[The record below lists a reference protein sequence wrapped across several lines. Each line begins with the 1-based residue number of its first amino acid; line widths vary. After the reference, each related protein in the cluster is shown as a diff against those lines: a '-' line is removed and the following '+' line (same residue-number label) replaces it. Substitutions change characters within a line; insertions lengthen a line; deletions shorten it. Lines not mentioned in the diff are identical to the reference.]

1 MELLVG
7 EVKVAGGDPVP
18 ARIATEGRLE
28 GITVPELLWRLA
40 LERHTGSLVLE
51 RPGVTKTLALRD
63 GRVVF
68 ATSSDPEDQLG
79 PFLLRRGEVRLGDL
93 LEADARLDGG
103 RRLGE
108 TLVELGHLAPPAL
121 PRAVQEQVREI
132 ALSVF
137 GWRDGAWRLTRA
149 ALPVLEP
156 VTLDLAVEDLVLAG
170 TRRVRDWNWVR
181 RVVGGS
187 RAVYRATPA
196 SRGDVLGL
204 GLTERL
210 ILEQL
215 QLPLRVEQLCSAVY
229 APTHDIYRA
238 LWALAITG
246 RVERV
251 ERSSLGDYAASE
263 HEGPISRAG
272 IGDLLLDLA
281 ARHFDG
287 TLRLFR
293 DAEEG
298 ALFLREGRIEF
309 ASTSDQEQSLAA
321 HLVRRGV
328 ISDRDQDE
336 AVRQLITGK
345 RMGTLLAERGVLLPE
360 DVERFVRE
368 QVMAVARGLVLW
380 DAGEYEIEP
389 GVTVDESIVLGIAA
403 EDLVVSAW
411 ESLTAWQRIFGHLGS
426 TGTRFRLRPDYLDRL
441 DRMTLRPA
449 MWDVVALLAEP
460 HSVAEILA
468 ARPDSDFELCR
479 LLCALDAARVIERTE
494 ERAGQAAEA
503 AAAAT
508 PAEPAAVAGPVEL
521 APVEFAFPVV
531 ELPET
536 AQAAPAPTVPPV
548 PPRTAAELA
557 PELFAETPAEAPA
570 APAWLE
576 TAFELATPGEEAIL
590 PPALDGFPDPAALA
604 TSVPL
609 ELGEPSA
616 VPDDGYEQAFFAPL
630 AEPVPAETASP
641 EPVPAVAEP
650 AEPAPAEPAPVVA
663 DATPVPEPGP
673 GPAPEPEWEAMP
685 WTEADLTGPLGGPP
699 APALA
704 PPALP
709 PPPLAAPPSA
719 SPPEALPWEPLSAEE
734 LAQAEHSPTGPL
746 TSAVFGAE
754 AHLEALARAARAAA
768 EDGPLPM
775 PPSDPPSPELLD
787 AVEAFNRRHAL
798 VYQQLRLE
806 IGAAVRNLVVACV
819 RRMGPAG
826 EPFEGIVLDRNGVF
840 DREALAR
847 ALRVR
852 WGGAPAEPLEGL
864 VREELA
870 MVRDLVSP
878 QRLAS
883 VEAQLNLL

>member
-1 MELLVG
+1 V
-7 EVKVAGGDPVP
+7 
-18 ARIATEGRLE
+18 
-28 GITVPELLWRLA
+28 
-40 LERHTGSLVLE
+40 S
-51 RPGVTKTLALRD
+51 KTLVLRD

-68 ATSSDPEDQLG
+68 ATSTDPEDQLG
-79 PFLLRRGEVRLGDL
+79 PFLLRRGEIGLKAL
-93 LEADARLDGG
+93 LEADQRIEGG
-103 RRLGE
+103 RRLGD
-108 TLVELGHLAPPAL
+108 TLIELGHLAPQAL

-137 GWRDGAWRLTRA
+137 AWRDGGWRLTRA
-149 ALPVLEP
+149 ALAQFETI
-156 VTLDLAVEDLVLAG
+156 TLDLAIEDLVLAG

-196 SRGDVLGL
+196 SRDDVLGL

-246 RVERV
+246 RVERI
-251 ERSSLGDYAASE
+251 ERGALGTYAAGE
-263 HEGPISRAG
+263 HEGLIARGG
-272 IGDLLLDLA
+272 IGELLLDLA
-281 ARHFDG
+281 ARHFSG

-293 DAEEG
+293 SSEEG

-368 QVMAVARGLVLW
+368 QVMAVARSLVSW
-380 DAGEYEIEP
+380 DAGEYELQP
-389 GVTVDESIVLGIAA
+389 DVTVDEAIVLGIAA
-403 EDLVVSAW
+403 EDLIVSAW
-411 ESLTAWQRIFGHLGS
+411 ESTTAWQRIFEHLGS
-426 TGTRFRLRPDYLDRL
+426 DRTRFRLRPDYLDRL

-449 MWDVVALLAEP
+449 MWDVVALLSEP
-460 HSVAEILA
+460 RSVAEVLA
-468 ARPDSDFELCR
+468 ARPGTDFELCR

-494 ERAGQAAEA
+494 ERAAVPAAALEA
-503 AAAAT
+503 AS
-508 PAEPAAVAGPVEL
+508 AVAPAPDAGSSEL
-521 APVEFAFPVV
+521 ALEFAYPVV
-531 ELPET
+531 ELPGPP
-536 AQAAPAPTVPPV
+536 APAPAGNPAVA
-548 PPRTAAELA
+548 RTAAQLA
-557 PELFAETPAEAPA
+557 PELFEAEPTELPP
-570 APAWLE
+570 PAWIE
-576 TAFELATPGEEAIL
+576 TGFELATPGAESVL
-590 PPALDGFPDPAALA
+590 PPTPDGPPDPAALA

-616 VPDDGYEQAFFAPL
+616 DSAGDYEEAAFAPL
-630 AEPVPAETASP
+630 AEPAPEELGPAFAAGEECAVPGTP
-641 EPVPAVAEP
+641 EPAADPQLAADRAVEEQAE
-650 AEPAPAEPAPVVA
+650 AP
-663 DATPVPEPGP
+663 
-673 GPAPEPEWEAMP
+673 WEAMP
-685 WTEADLTGPLGGPP
+685 WTEADLTGPLGAASSPGSAPASISVPVSASVPTPPP
-699 APALA
+699 AEPGAT
-704 PPALP
+704 
-709 PPPLAAPPSA
+709 S
-719 SPPEALPWEPLSAEE
+719 LPWEPLSAAE
-734 LAQAEHSPTGPL
+734 LAYAEHSLTGPL
-746 TSAVFGAE
+746 TSAVFGTE
-754 AHLEALARAARAAA
+754 AHLEALARAARATA
-768 EDGPLPM
+768 EDGPLAM
-775 PPSDPPSPELLD
+775 PPSEPPTPELLD
-787 AVEAFNRRHAL
+787 AVEAFNRRHGL
-798 VYQQLRLE
+798 VYTQLRLE

-826 EPFEGIVLDRNGVF
+826 EPFEGIVLDRNGLF
-840 DREALAR
+840 DRDALAR
-847 ALRVR
+847 ALRDR

-870 MVRDLVSP
+870 MVRDLVAP

-883 VEAQLNLL
+883 IEAQLNLL

>member
-1 MELLVG
+1 MELLDG
-7 EVKVAGGDPVP
+7 EVKVTGGDPVH
-18 ARIATEGRLE
+18 ARIAPEGRLE

-40 LERHTGSLVLE
+40 HEQHTGALVLE
-51 RPGVTKTLALRD
+51 RQGVAKTLVLRD

-79 PFLLRRGEVRLGDL
+79 PFLLRRGEVRLGAL
-93 LEADARLDGG
+93 LEADSRVEGG

-108 TLVELGHLAPPAL
+108 MLVELGCLAPTAL

-137 GWRDGAWRLTRA
+137 GWRDGNWRLTRA
-149 ALPVLEP
+149 ALPVHESI
-156 VTLDLAVEDLVLAG
+156 TLDLAVEDLILAG

-196 SRGDVLGL
+196 SRDDVLGL

-238 LWALAITG
+238 LWALYITG

-251 ERSSLGDYAASE
+251 ERRALGSFAASE
-263 HEGPISRAG
+263 QEGLISRTG
-272 IGDLLLDLA
+272 VGDLLLELA
-281 ARHFDG
+281 ERRFSG

-293 DAEEG
+293 EAEEG
-298 ALFLREGRIEF
+298 ALFLRDGRIEF

-360 DVERFVRE
+360 DVDRFVRE
-368 QVMAVARGLVLW
+368 QVMSVARGLVLW
-380 DAGEYEIEP
+380 DSGEYELEP
-389 GVTVDESIVLGIAA
+389 EVTVDESIVLGIAA

-411 ESLTAWQRIFGHLGS
+411 ESLAAWQRIFQHLGS
-426 TGTRFRLRPDYLDRL
+426 TETRFRLRPDYLDRL

-460 HSVAEILA
+460 HSVSEILA

-494 ERAGQAAEA
+494 KRV
-503 AAAAT
+503 
-508 PAEPAAVAGPVEL
+508 AEPAGPTDTAAAPPVAEPPGATSPEAVPIEAAGP
-521 APVEFAFPVV
+521 A
-531 ELPET
+531 
-536 AQAAPAPTVPPV
+536 
-548 PPRTAAELA
+548 RSAAELA
-557 PELFAETPAEAPA
+557 PELFGAEATDIPA
-570 APAWLE
+570 APAWLD
-576 TAFELATPGEEAIL
+576 TAFELASPGDEEIL
-590 PPALDGFPDPAALA
+590 PPAFDANPDPAALA
-604 TSVPL
+604 TAVPL

-616 VPDDGYEQAFFAPL
+616 APLEGYEEVRFAPL
-630 AEPVPAETASP
+630 AAAAEPTPEEPLPAAQDVLAP
-641 EPVPAVAEP
+641 EPP
-650 AEPAPAEPAPVVA
+650 PVVA
-663 DATPVPEPGP
+663 SEAAWEP
-673 GPAPEPEWEAMP
+673 MP
-685 WTEADLTGPLGGPP
+685 WTEAELTGPLESAPPP
-699 APALA
+699 APQ
-704 PPALP
+704 PA
-709 PPPLAAPPSA
+709 
-719 SPPEALPWEPLSAEE
+719 PEALPWEPLTAEE

-754 AHLEALARAARAAA
+754 AHLEALARAARSGA
-768 EDGPLPM
+768 EEGPLAM
-775 PPSDPPSPELLD
+775 PPVVPPTPELLD

-819 RRMGPAG
+819 RRMGKTGA
-826 EPFEGIVLDRNGVF
+826 PFEGIVLDRNGLF
-840 DREALAR
+840 DRDALAR
-847 ALRVR
+847 SIRDR
-852 WGGAPAEPLEGL
+852 WEGAPAEPLERL

-870 MVRDLVSP
+870 MVRDLVAP

-883 VEAQLNLL
+883 IEAQLNLL

>member
-7 EVKVAGGDPVP
+7 EVKVTGGDPVH
-18 ARIATEGRLE
+18 ARIAPEGRLE

-40 LERHTGSLVLE
+40 HEQHTGALVLE
-51 RPGVTKTLALRD
+51 RQGVTKTLALRD

-79 PFLLRRGEVRLGDL
+79 PFLLRRGEVRLGAL
-93 LEADARLDGG
+93 LEADERVDGG

-108 TLVELGHLAPPAL
+108 MLVELGFLAPSAL

-137 GWRDGAWRLTRA
+137 AWREGNWRLTRA
-149 ALPVLEP
+149 ALPLHETI
-156 VTLDLAVEDLVLAG
+156 TLDLAVEDLILAG

-196 SRGDVLGL
+196 SRDDVLGL

-238 LWALAITG
+238 LWALYITG

-251 ERSSLGDYAASE
+251 ERRALGSFAASE
-263 HEGPISRAG
+263 QEGLISRTG
-272 IGDLLLDLA
+272 VGDLLLDLA
-281 ARHFDG
+281 ERRFSG

-293 DAEEG
+293 ESEEG
-298 ALFLREGRIEF
+298 VLFLRDGRIEF

-360 DVERFVRE
+360 DVDRFVRE
-368 QVMAVARGLVLW
+368 QVMSVARGLVLW
-380 DAGEYEIEP
+380 DSGEYEIDPE
-389 GVTVDESIVLGIAA
+389 VTVDESIVLGIAA

-411 ESLTAWQRIFGHLGS
+411 ESLTAWQRIFQHLGS

-460 HSVAEILA
+460 HSVSEILA
-468 ARPDSDFELCR
+468 VRPDSDFESCR

-494 ERAGQAAEA
+494 PPAAEA
-503 AAAAT
+503 
-508 PAEPAAVAGPVEL
+508 VA
-521 APVEFAFPVV
+521 
-531 ELPET
+531 
-536 AQAAPAPTVPPV
+536 APTVAAPSVAEPPGAV
-548 PPRTAAELA
+548 SPDAAPQETAGPARSAAELA
-557 PELFAETPAEAPA
+557 PELFGSEATDTPA
-570 APAWLE
+570 APAWLD
-576 TAFELATPGEEAIL
+576 TAFELASPGEEEIL
-590 PPALDGFPDPAALA
+590 PPAFDACPDPAALA
-604 TSVPL
+604 TSIPL

-616 VPDDGYEQAFFAPL
+616 TPLDGYEEAFFAPL
-630 AEPVPAETASP
+630 EPAAEPAPDQPPPAPVFEPLPGP
-641 EPVPAVAEP
+641 EAEAPLAAEP
-650 AEPAPAEPAPVVA
+650 AESL
-663 DATPVPEPGP
+663 TPEPP
-673 GPAPEPEWEAMP
+673 PAVAAEAAWEPMP
-685 WTEADLTGPLGGPP
+685 WTEAELTGPLGGATPP
-699 APALA
+699 AP
-704 PPALP
+704 PPVA
-709 PPPLAAPPSA
+709 
-719 SPPEALPWEPLSAEE
+719 EALPWEPLTAEE
-734 LAQAEHSPTGPL
+734 MAQAEHSPTGPL

-754 AHLEALARAARAAA
+754 AHLEALARAVRSGA
-768 EDGPLPM
+768 EDGPQAM
-775 PPSDPPSPELLD
+775 PPVVPPSPELRD

-819 RRMGPAG
+819 RRMGKSGA
-826 EPFEGIVLDRNGVF
+826 PFEGIVLDRNGLF
-840 DREALAR
+840 DRDALAC
-847 ALRVR
+847 ALRDR
-852 WGGAPAEPLEGL
+852 WDGAPAEPLEGL

-870 MVRDLVSP
+870 MVRDLVAP

-883 VEAQLNLL
+883 IEAQLNLL

>member
-7 EVKVAGGDPVP
+7 EVKVTGGDPVR
-18 ARIATEGRLE
+18 ARIAPEGRLE

-40 LERHTGSLVLE
+40 QERHTGALVLE
-51 RPGVTKTLALRD
+51 RQGVTKTVVLRD

-79 PFLLRRGEVRLGDL
+79 PFLLRRGEIRLAAL
-93 LEADARLDGG
+93 LEADARVDGG

-137 GWRDGAWRLTRA
+137 AWRDGGWRLTRA
-149 ALPVLEP
+149 ALPVHETI
-156 VTLDLAVEDLVLAG
+156 TLDLAVEDLILAG

-181 RVVGGS
+181 RVVGGG

-196 SRGDVLGL
+196 SHDDVLGL

-238 LWALAITG
+238 LWALYITG

-251 ERSSLGDYAASE
+251 ERRALGGFAASE
-263 HEGPISRAG
+263 QEGLISPSG
-272 IGDLLLDLA
+272 VGDLLLDLA
-281 ARHFDG
+281 ARRFGG

-293 DAEEG
+293 EAEEG
-298 ALFLREGRIEF
+298 ALFLRDGRVEF

-360 DVERFVRE
+360 DVDRFVRE
-368 QVMAVARGLVLW
+368 QVMSVARGLVLW
-380 DAGEYEIEP
+380 DSGEYEIESE
-389 GVTVDESIVLGIAA
+389 GTVDESIVLGIAP

-411 ESLTAWQRIFGHLGS
+411 ESLTEWQRIFRHLGS
-426 TGTRFRLRPDYLDRL
+426 TETRFRLRPDYLDRL

-449 MWDVVALLAEP
+449 MWDVVALLADP
-460 HSVAEILA
+460 HTVREILA
-468 ARPDSDFELCR
+468 ARPDADFEQCR

-494 ERAGQAAEA
+494 ARA
-503 AAAAT
+503 
-508 PAEPAAVAGPVEL
+508 AEPAATAAQSESPRPAVAPPEAEPLEVAPLESRGP
-521 APVEFAFPVV
+521 A
-531 ELPET
+531 
-536 AQAAPAPTVPPV
+536 
-548 PPRTAAELA
+548 RSAAELA
-557 PELFAETPAEAPA
+557 PELFSPVAAEPAA

-576 TAFELATPGEEAIL
+576 TAYELASPGDEEIL
-590 PPALDGFPDPAALA
+590 PSTSNAYPDPAALA
-604 TSVPL
+604 TSVPI

-616 VPDDGYEQAFFAPL
+616 TPVDGYQEAFFPPL
-630 AEPVPAETASP
+630 
-641 EPVPAVAEP
+641 EP
-650 AEPAPAEPAPVVA
+650 AAAEQPSSPPVVEEGGVEARADVAPDIAPEAPAEAGWQP
-663 DATPVPEPGP
+663 
-673 GPAPEPEWEAMP
+673 MP
-685 WTEADLTGPLGGPP
+685 WSEAELTGPLMGPT
-699 APALA
+699 
-704 PPALP
+704 PPTLRAV
-709 PPPLAAPPSA
+709 
-719 SPPEALPWEPLSAEE
+719 PEALPWQPLTAEE
-734 LAQAEHSPTGPL
+734 MAQAEQSLTGPL

-754 AHLEALARAARAAA
+754 AQLEALARASRSGS
-768 EDGPLPM
+768 EEGPLAM
-775 PPSDPPSPELLD
+775 SLAAPPAPELLD

-819 RRMGPAG
+819 RRMGKAG
-826 EPFEGIVLDRNGVF
+826 TPFEGIVLDRNGLF
-840 DREALAR
+840 DRDALAR
-847 ALRVR
+847 SLRDR
-852 WGGAPAEPLEGL
+852 WNGAPAEPLEGL

-870 MVRDLVSP
+870 MVRDLVAP
-878 QRLAS
+878 QRLS
-883 VEAQLNLL
+883 MIEAQLNLL

>member
-7 EVKVAGGDPVP
+7 EVKVTGGDPVH
-18 ARIATEGRLE
+18 ARIAPEGRLE

-40 LERHTGSLVLE
+40 QEQHTGALVLE
-51 RPGVTKTLALRD
+51 RQGVTKTLVLRD

-79 PFLLRRGEVRLGDL
+79 PFLLRRGEVRLGAL
-93 LEADARLDGG
+93 LEADARVDGG

-108 TLVELGHLAPPAL
+108 TLVELGFLAPPAL

-137 GWRDGAWRLTRA
+137 AWRDGGWRLSRA
-149 ALPVLEP
+149 ALPVHETI
-156 VTLDLAVEDLVLAG
+156 TLDLAVEDLILAG

-196 SRGDVLGL
+196 SRDDVLGL

-238 LWALAITG
+238 LWALYITG

-251 ERSSLGDYAASE
+251 ERRSLGGFAASE
-263 HEGPISRAG
+263 QEGLISPAG
-272 IGDLLLDLA
+272 VGDLLLDLA
-281 ARHFDG
+281 GRRFSG

-293 DAEEG
+293 EAEEG
-298 ALFLREGRIEF
+298 ALFLRDGRIEF

-360 DVERFVRE
+360 DVDRFVRE

-380 DAGEYEIEP
+380 DSGEYEIEP
-389 GVTVDESIVLGIAA
+389 DVTVDESIVLGIAA

-411 ESLTAWQRIFGHLGS
+411 ESLTAWQRIFEHLGS
-426 TGTRFRLRPDYLDRL
+426 TRTRFRLRPDYLDRL

-449 MWDVVALLAEP
+449 MWEVVALLAES

-468 ARPDSDFELCR
+468 VRPDADYELCR

-494 ERAGQAAEA
+494 E
-503 AAAAT
+503 
-508 PAEPAAVAGPVEL
+508 PAAGPVAEPVGAVDAPAAL
-521 APVEFAFPVV
+521 PATPPPEAAPVVV
-531 ELPET
+531 LPPG
-536 AQAAPAPTVPPV
+536 PAPIETPE
-548 PPRTAAELA
+548 PPRSAAELA
-557 PELFAETPAEAPA
+557 PELFGSAAAGIPV

-576 TAFELATPGEEAIL
+576 TAFELGTPGEEEIL
-590 PPALDGFPDPAALA
+590 SPALDGYPDPAALA

-609 ELGEPSA
+609 ELAEPSA
-616 VPDDGYEQAFFAPL
+616 TPLAGYEEAFFDPL
-630 AEPVPAETASP
+630 AEA
-641 EPVPAVAEP
+641 
-650 AEPAPAEPAPVVA
+650 
-663 DATPVPEPGP
+663 P
-673 GPAPEPEWEAMP
+673 GPAPEMPRPLPVLEAHPASELVPPIEAEPPVPAALPATVAESPAEAPAEAAWEAMP
-685 WTEADLTGPLGGPP
+685 WTEAELTGPLGGPP
-699 APALA
+699 PSAPE
-704 PPALP
+704 
-709 PPPLAAPPSA
+709 AAPQSA
-719 SPPEALPWEPLSAEE
+719 PQALPWEPLTAEE
-734 LAQAEHSPTGPL
+734 MARAEYSPTGPL

-754 AHLEALARAARAAA
+754 AHFEALARAMRSGA
-768 EDGPLPM
+768 EDGPLAM
-775 PPSDPPSPELLD
+775 PPAVPPSPELLD

-806 IGAAVRNLVVACV
+806 IGAAIRNLVVACV
-819 RRMGPAG
+819 RRMGEAG
-826 EPFEGIVLDRNGVF
+826 APFEGIVLDRNGVF

-847 ALRVR
+847 ALRDR
-852 WGGAPAEPLEGL
+852 WAGAPAEPLEGL

-870 MVRDLVSP
+870 MVRDLVAP

-883 VEAQLNLL
+883 IEAQLNLL

>member
-7 EVKVAGGDPVP
+7 EVKVTGGDPVH
-18 ARIATEGRLE
+18 ARIAPEGRLE

-40 LERHTGSLVLE
+40 HEQHTGAVVLE
-51 RPGVTKTLALRD
+51 RQGVTKTLVLRE

-68 ATSSDPEDQLG
+68 ATSGDPEDQLG
-79 PFLLRRGEVRLGDL
+79 PFLLRRGEVRLGAL
-93 LEADARLDGG
+93 LEADERLDGG

-108 TLVELGHLAPPAL
+108 TLVELGFLAPSAL

-137 GWRDGAWRLTRA
+137 AWRDGSWRVTRA
-149 ALPVLEP
+149 ALPVHETI
-156 VTLDLAVEDLVLAG
+156 TLDLAIEDLILAG

-196 SRGDVLGL
+196 SRDDALGL

-215 QLPLRVEQLCSAVY
+215 QLPLRVDQLCSAVY

-238 LWALAITG
+238 IWALYITG
-246 RVERV
+246 RVDRV
-251 ERSSLGDYAASE
+251 DRRALGNPAASDQ
-263 HEGPISRAG
+263 EGLIGKAG
-272 IGDLLLDLA
+272 IGGLLLDLA
-281 ARHFDG
+281 DRRFSG

-298 ALFLREGRIEF
+298 ALFLRDGRVEF

-345 RMGTLLAERGVLLPE
+345 RMGMLLAERGVLLPE
-360 DVERFVRE
+360 DVDRFVRE
-368 QVMAVARGLVLW
+368 QVMSVARGLVLW

-389 GVTVDESIVLGIAA
+389 DVTVDESILLGIAP

-411 ESLTAWQRIFGHLGS
+411 ESLTAWQRIFERLGS
-426 TGTRFRLRPDYLDRL
+426 TETRFRLRPDYLDRL

-460 HSVAEILA
+460 RTVNEILA
-468 ARPDSDFELCR
+468 ARPDADFEICR
-479 LLCALDAARVIERTE
+479 LLCALDAARVIERPEPAATAPADE
-494 ERAGQAAEA
+494 VGERAPEPATEPFGLAEPAIEPPGPALPVAAELPA
-503 AAAAT
+503 APEAAT
-508 PAEPAAVAGPVEL
+508 PPRSAAD
-521 APVEFAFPVV
+521 
-531 ELPET
+531 
-536 AQAAPAPTVPPV
+536 
-548 PPRTAAELA
+548 LA
-557 PELFAETPAEAPA
+557 PELFGGTATEIPAT
-570 APAWLE
+570 PAWLE
-576 TAFELATPGEEAIL
+576 AAFELATPGDEEPE
-590 PPALDGFPDPAALA
+590 PPPLDEYPDPGALA
-604 TSVPL
+604 TSLPL

-616 VPDDGYEQAFFAPL
+616 TPIEGYQEAFFAPL
-630 AEPVPAETASP
+630 AAPAGEPTP
-641 EPVPAVAEP
+641 EVLEP
-650 AEPAPAEPAPVVA
+650 ASVSV
-663 DATPVPEPGP
+663 TL
-673 GPAPEPEWEAMP
+673 PEPEPAAALEPPPSSLTSEAAWEPMP
-685 WTEADLTGPLGGPP
+685 WSEAELTGPLAVSTP
-699 APALA
+699 AVPVPA
-704 PPALP
+704 
-709 PPPLAAPPSA
+709 STD
-719 SPPEALPWEPLSAEE
+719 LPWEPLTAEE
-734 LAQAEHSPTGPL
+734 MAQAEHSPTGPL

-754 AHLEALARAARAAA
+754 ARLLAAERAARGGA
-768 EDGPLPM
+768 EDGPLAM
-775 PPSDPPSPELLD
+775 PPPLPPSPELLD
-787 AVEAFNRRHAL
+787 AVEGFNRRHAL

-826 EPFEGIVLDRNGVF
+826 VPFDGIVLDRNGVF
-840 DREALAR
+840 DREALAC
-847 ALRVR
+847 ALRDR
-852 WGGAPAEPLEGL
+852 WDGAPAEPLGGL

-870 MVRDLVSP
+870 MVRDLVAP
-878 QRLAS
+878 QRLSAI
-883 VEAQLNLL
+883 EAQLNLL